1 MAVRLSRE
9 PGRYSVVLRKPVWVD
24 PALFGGSIAKALSVP
39 RSDAV
44 RMCRLQR
51 GILFEGALQE
61 QAEAVASML
70 TAEGI
75 ESVAVADDGLP
86 LMPKPV
92 HVSLIS
98 VDEDGLATPTVV
110 GAGMPKLWRW
120 ENLAL
125 ACGGILIGPDAQSA
139 SLVDKVEQDALEEAE
154 DRRSLAGRALEKAR
168 DRVFPLREEIDR
180 PEAEVGDAVQAALAG
195 RSGAGRDVA
204 GFGRID
210 TVADLVFTKP
220 YERLRITG
228 ASRAT
233 NLPRSTTRARDL
245 HVMAAEFTKRAPGAT
260 VPGAMLALAHGT
272 DSGEYVFEDLSQFD
286 AHCRWAYYWRLR
298 RMEEA

>member
-1 MAVRLSRE
+1 MTVRLSRE
-9 PGRYSVVLRKPVWVD
+9 PGRYSVVLHKPVWLD
-24 PALFGGSIAKALSVP
+24 PALFAGSMAGALAVP
-39 RSDAV
+39 RSDTA

-51 GILFEGALQE
+51 GILFEGALQR

-70 TAEGI
+70 TAEGV
-75 ESVAVADDGLP
+75 EVTAVADDDLP

-92 HVSLIS
+92 HVSLVS
-98 VDEDGLATPTVV
+98 VEDDGLATPTVV

-125 ACGGILIGPDAQSA
+125 VCGGILIGPDAQA
-139 SLVDKVEQDALEEAE
+139 GALVDKVEQDALEEAE

-180 PEAEVGDAVQAALAG
+180 PEMEVGDAVQAALAG
-195 RSGAGRDVA
+195 RTGGRDVG

-233 NLPRSTTRARDL
+233 NLVRSTSRARDL
-245 HVMAAEFTKRAPGAT
+245 HVMASEFTKRAPGAT

-272 DSGEYVFEDLSQFD
+272 DSGDYVFEDLPQFD